1 MFHINEETMK
11 LPITVDDLTSMWAE
25 DSKIDELNL
34 SAELARIPQLHSKYL
49 KIHAHHNMLVKK
61 ITFDYTTLKRVRWEY
76 YSGDL
81 NNPEDL
87 EELNLPPMTKKILR
101 QDMSIYIEADA
112 DLTRLLAK
120 KAINQEV
127 VDVCAAIIK
136 EISNR
141 TYQIGSIIK
150 WKQFQDG
157 AF

>member
-1 MFHINEETMK
+1 MN
-11 LPITVDDLTSMWAE
+11 LPITVDALTTMWAE
-25 DSKIDELNL
+25 DSRIDELNL
-34 SAELARIPQLHSKYL
+34 SAEIARIGQLHSKYL
-49 KIHAHHNMLVKK
+49 KILSHHNMMVKK
-61 ITFDYTTLKRVRWEY
+61 LTFEYNTLRRVKWEY

-87 EELNLPPMTKKILR
+87 AEIGLPPMSKKILR
-101 QDMSIYIEADA
+101 QDMSLYIEADT
-112 DLTRLLAK
+112 DLTKLLAR

-141 TYQIGSIIK
+141 TYQIGSIVK

>member
-1 MFHINEETMK
+1 MN
-11 LPITVDDLTSMWAE
+11 LPITVDALTTMWAE
-25 DSKIDELNL
+25 DSRIDELNL
-34 SAELARIPQLHSKYL
+34 SAEIARIGQLHSKYL
-49 KIHAHHNMLVKK
+49 KIHSHHNMMVKK
-61 ITFDYTTLKRVRWEY
+61 LTFEYNTLRRVKWEY

-87 EELNLPPMTKKILR
+87 AELGLPPMSKKILR
-101 QDMSIYIEADA
+101 QDMSLYIEADA
-112 DLTRLLAK
+112 ELTKLLAR

-127 VDVCAAIIK
+127 VDVCASIIK

-141 TYQIGSIIK
+141 TYQIGSIVK